1 MRQPLKTMLRR
12 LVSVAVIGLYLN
24 SMTFNAWADAVTAGS
39 SAGQSVGQQVL
50 QAFDGGDA
58 SVTLQD
64 LFPEAGDTASL
75 ESVYG
80 DDVKTIDLGLRA
92 NTRLQSEKSSEGEA
106 YRTLIDSGNRM
117 SVDLSNDP
125 MLKQADKVRSPDFMD
140 GFKQNFADC
149 TSTDVFENV
158 TKNAHVAN
166 YKTCERVVDQGGNVE
181 FQHDYK
187 VGVIE
192 YVSGQPNFQSC
203 GTGCLYIWVGTVG
216 DNYWSGQCKIY
227 EEYTRF
233 RVIAKDAIISA
244 TVDRAV
250 FDDYFEI
257 RFNDQILWT
266 HTPGVFPPETPGPC
280 ERGTSWNVTP
290 NAVITDKF
298 GSNDDVITFKTRT
311 SVTGGGEGYARIKI
325 IYDP

>member
-39 SAGQSVGQQVL
+39 SAGQSVGQQY
-50 QAFDGGDA
+50 FRRSMRDA

-64 LFPEAGDTASL
+64 LSLKLETLASL

-149 TSTDVFENV
+149 N
-158 TKNAHVAN
+158 
-166 YKTCERVVDQGGNVE
+166 
-181 FQHDYK
+181 
-187 VGVIE
+187 
-192 YVSGQPNFQSC
+192 
-203 GTGCLYIWVGTVG
+203 LYRCV
-216 DNYWSGQCKIY
+216 
-227 EEYTRF
+227 
-233 RVIAKDAIISA
+233 
-244 TVDRAV
+244 
-250 FDDYFEI
+250 
-257 RFNDQILWT
+257 
-266 HTPGVFPPETPGPC
+266 
-280 ERGTSWNVTP
+280 
-290 NAVITDKF
+290 
-298 GSNDDVITFKTRT
+298 
-311 SVTGGGEGYARIKI
+311 
-325 IYDP
+325 